1 MEVAVWKLDPT
12 KCALIVVDMQN
23 DFVLEGFPME
33 VPNARKAIP
42 HIQRLIAASRKLDI
56 PIFYTQHTLT
66 EGAVNS
72 PLEAAY
78 NPKLFE
84 VGMRPGTFG
93 VQVIDDL
100 KPQPQDTV
108 IVKYRYN
115 AFHNTL
121 LEPMLKTIRGLN
133 QIDTVIIT
141 GTLTEVCCDSTARGA
156 YMRDYKVMF
165 VDDATG
171 GLSEEAEQ
179 ATFKAMRMFFGR
191 VANTDDTL
199 AELNV

>member
-1 MEVAVWKLDPT
+1 MWSLDPT
-12 KCALIVVDMQN
+12 KCALLVIDMQN

-42 HIQRLIAASRKLDI
+42 HIQRLIAASRELDI

-100 KPQPQDTV
+100 KPAPEDTV
-108 IVKYRYN
+108 ITKYRYN

-156 YMRDYKVMF
+156 YMRDYKVAF

-179 ATFKAMRMFFGR
+179 ATFNAMRMFFGR
-191 VANTDDTL
+191 VMNTEATL
-199 AELNV
+199 AELGASNA

>member
-1 MEVAVWKLDPT
+1 VWSLDPA
-12 KCALIVVDMQN
+12 KCALLVVDMQN
-23 DFVLEGFPME
+23 DFVLEGYPME

-42 HIQRLIAASRKLDI
+42 HIQRLIEASRKLNI
-56 PIFYTQHTLT
+56 PVIYTQHTLL

-84 VGMRPGTFG
+84 AGMRPGTFG

-100 KPQPQDTV
+100 KPEPQDTT

-121 LEPMLKTIRGLN
+121 LEPTLQTIRGLN

-179 ATFKAMRMFFGR
+179 ATFKAMSMFFGR
-191 VANTDDTL
+191 VASTEATL
-199 AELNV
+199 AELDSATA

>member
-1 MEVAVWKLDPT
+1 MEVAVWTLDPT

-23 DFVLEGFPME
+23 DFVLEGYPME

-42 HIQRLIAASRKLDI
+42 HIQRLIAASRELDI

-108 IVKYRYN
+108 ITKYRYN

-156 YMRDYKVMF
+156 YMRDYKVAF

-171 GLSEEAEQ
+171 GLSEAAEQ
-179 ATFKAMRMFFGR
+179 ATFNAMRMFFGR
-191 VANTDDTL
+191 VMNTDAAL
-199 AELNV
+199 AELTA